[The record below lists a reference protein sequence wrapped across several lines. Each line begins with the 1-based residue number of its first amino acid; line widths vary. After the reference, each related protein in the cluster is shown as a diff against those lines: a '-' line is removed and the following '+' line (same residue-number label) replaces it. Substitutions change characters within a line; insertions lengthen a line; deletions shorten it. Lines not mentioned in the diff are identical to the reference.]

1 MVCITGITSFSKFR
15 SRCRLMPVK
24 LAIVCQFVK
33 WPHLRIRMLRQ
44 LYLYFQ
50 SPGNIT
56 DIIGEEIQIK
66 FISLIFTSFLVIAVV
81 SLFGNSVIIHI
92 IRTNSS
98 MKTTTNYLI
107 LNQACADLCVAL
119 AGLLE
124 ITLLR
129 FASRHR
135 LWFGGLMGLISCI
148 AFQATLFTAHTFSV
162 WILTTIA
169 VDRFYAVT
177 RPLRLSPLSRHFK
190 KTIALLWICCSAST
204 VLVDINYENL
214 EASYYCD
221 INSFYQN
228 DFNIVDIIRLT
239 LNVFTPLLLTAVL
252 YTIVCVKLWSREI
265 PGEGTNQNEAQ
276 AEALKV
282 AKQVT
287 RMMIVVVV
295 LYTVCWVPSSL
306 LLMIKSFG
314 YIQMSWD
321 VTYFLLWLTLAYSG
335 LNPYIYLTFSQKFR
349 NGFKELFG
357 NCSRKLK
364 IPFRSQSIEME
375 QI

>member
-1 MVCITGITSFSKFR
+1 MWLIPC
-15 SRCRLMPVK
+15 
-24 LAIVCQFVK
+24 IVCEAS
-33 WPHLRIRMLRQ
+33 I
-44 LYLYFQ
+44 
-50 SPGNIT
+50 
-56 DIIGEEIQIK
+56 
-66 FISLIFTSFLVIAVV
+66 FIA
-81 SLFGNSVIIHI
+81 
-92 IRTNSS
+92 
-98 MKTTTNYLI
+98 
-107 LNQACADLCVAL
+107 Q
-119 AGLLE
+119 
-124 ITLLR
+124 
-129 FASRHR
+129 
-135 LWFGGLMGLISCI
+135 
-148 AFQATLFTAHTFSV
+148 TFSV

-204 VLVDINYENL
+204 VLVDINFENI
-214 EASYYCD
+214 EASYYCN
-221 INSFYQN
+221 INSIHQN
-228 DFNIVDIIRLT
+228 DFKIVDIIRFT
-239 LNVFTPLLLTAVL
+239 LSFFTPLLLIAVL

-306 LLMIKSFG
+306 LFLIESFG
-314 YIQMSWD
+314 YIQMSWGT
-321 VTYFLLWLTLAYSG
+321 TYFLLWLTLAYSG

-349 NGFKELFG
+349 NGFKELLRF
-357 NCSRKLK
+357 K
-364 IPFRSQSIEME
+364 IHNGLPFRSQNVELE